1 MKKYLP
7 LIGFS
12 GLLILAIGGIAYAI
26 AGAMETYVIAL
37 IWVGLLI
44 ILFFFYVYFPE
55 MKATLTGRSAKFG
68 VNSAIMI
75 AVFFTILGL
84 VLFMSSRYKV
94 RWDMTATQRYTLSDQ
109 TKKIVKSLKKD
120 VKAVAFYRSDE
131 RTRQAMEDLLQEF
144 SKASPKF
151 SFQFIDP
158 DKEPG
163 AASKYGV
170 TSYRTTLIMSGNNQQ
185 AVGFE
190 SEERLINA
198 ILKVTRKEVK
208 SIYFLTGH
216 GENRVSDNQTSGYK
230 AIKESIEKEN
240 YQVKELSLPGA
251 VDVPE
256 DCAVL
261 IVSGPKKDLLPDQT
275 NRISNYI
282 LGGGSVLFMLD
293 PGSFPELAKLLDGYG
308 FKIGNNVIIDKMSQ
322 VFGANYLVPVVN
334 KYEEKHP
341 ITTEFDIMS
350 FFPLARTVEIER
362 KPEKGQ
368 FSLAMTGDGSWGEI
382 DVKSLEEGAAKYD
395 EGLEKKGPLSLAAVA
410 TILVSDEVKVGAD
423 SDKKKMA
430 KVVVFGDSD
439 FVNNTHVNL
448 AGNKD
453 LFLNTVGWLAEEAEL
468 ISVRKKSSTITPV
481 ILTATQGRLIFW
493 IPVVVVPSFVLVIG
507 IAVLTRRRVSK

>member
-1 MKKYLP
+1 MKKFLP
-7 LIGFS
+7 LIGLS

-26 AGAMETYVIAL
+26 AGVMETYVIAL
-37 IWVGLLI
+37 LWIGLLI

-68 VNSAIMI
+68 VNTAIMI
-75 AVFFTILGL
+75 GVFFTILGL

-109 TKKIVKSLKKD
+109 TKKIVKALKKD
-120 VKAVAFYRSDE
+120 VAAVAFYRSDE
-131 RTRQAMEDLLQEF
+131 RTRQAMEDLLQEL
-144 SKASPKF
+144 SKASPRF

-185 AVGFE
+185 SVGFE

-208 SIYFLTGH
+208 KIYFLTGH
-216 GENRVSDNQTSGYK
+216 GENNVLDNQTSGYK

-240 YQVKELSLPGA
+240 YQVKELSLPGQVA
-251 VDVPE
+251 IPD

-275 NRISNYI
+275 NRISNFI
-282 LGGGSVLFMLD
+282 LGGGSALFMLD
-293 PGSFPELAKLLDGYG
+293 PGSFPELTKLLDGYG
-308 FKIGNNVIIDKMSQ
+308 FKMGNNVIIDKMSQ

-341 ITTEFDIMS
+341 ITADFDIMS
-350 FFPLARTVEIER
+350 FFPSCKNCR
-362 KPEKGQ
+362 
-368 FSLAMTGDGSWGEI
+368 D
-382 DVKSLEEGAAKYD
+382 
-395 EGLEKKGPLSLAAVA
+395 
-410 TILVSDEVKVGAD
+410 
-423 SDKKKMA
+423 
-430 KVVVFGDSD
+430 
-439 FVNNTHVNL
+439 
-448 AGNKD
+448 
-453 LFLNTVGWLAEEAEL
+453 
-468 ISVRKKSSTITPV
+468 
-481 ILTATQGRLIFW
+481 
-493 IPVVVVPSFVLVIG
+493 
-507 IAVLTRRRVSK
+507 